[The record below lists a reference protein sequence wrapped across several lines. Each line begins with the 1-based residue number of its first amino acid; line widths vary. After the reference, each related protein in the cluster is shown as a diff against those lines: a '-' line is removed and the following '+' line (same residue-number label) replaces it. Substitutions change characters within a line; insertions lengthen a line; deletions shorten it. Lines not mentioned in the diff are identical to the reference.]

1 MSLPRPGG
9 GLPLYSVMDGG
20 SQGFAPPRRGSTCIS
35 LTIVTMSN
43 VCPAQAGV
51 YLQGLWLSPGIPR
64 LPRPGGGL
72 PLSELSLFWI
82 SAFAPPRR
90 GSTVGAHGDGAT
102 IIVCPAQAGVYRLS
116 VGVSIGICGLP
127 RPGGGLPLSE
137 LSLFW
142 ISAFAPPRRGSTV
155 HSAVPSRGRGV
166 CPAQA
171 GVYLTGRMLKQIGA
185 SLPRP
190 GGGLPSRV
198 ESVAPP
204 FAFAPPRRGSTR
216 DRELVNGLR
225 TVCPAQAG
233 EPSADHAGEGSDE
246 VYPRVG
252 RLSHC
257 FRKEESKN
265 HRPTKGSRTKTPKPR
280 RFAEVF
286 SCPEQIS
293 EVQADS
299 IEREEIFGRGKMK

>member
-1 MSLPRPGG
+1 MPRPGGGLPCFAPLSRLFSQFAPPRRGSTGRGDRIHYEDQVCPAQAGVYHGSTEGRSSKMSLPRPGG

-142 ISAFAPPRRGSTV
+142 ISAFAPPRRGSTLHGCCSGSLRCWEFAPPRRGSTV

-171 GVYLTGRMLKQIGA
+171 GGTLG
-185 SLPRP
+185 
-190 GGGLPSRV
+190 
-198 ESVAPP
+198 
-204 FAFAPPRRGSTR
+204 
-216 DRELVNGLR
+216 
-225 TVCPAQAG
+225 
-233 EPSADHAGEGSDE
+233 
-246 VYPRVG
+246 
-252 RLSHC
+252 
-257 FRKEESKN
+257 
-265 HRPTKGSRTKTPKPR
+265 
-280 RFAEVF
+280 
-286 SCPEQIS
+286 
-293 EVQADS
+293 
-299 IEREEIFGRGKMK
+299 